1 MKKKNRPMIIF
12 IVIAVIL
19 IVCFAA
25 IWLLNSNRINAIEDL
40 TKIEASSTF
49 NQQDEEYIVYFW
61 QATCSY
67 CKQIEEDV
75 IEFSN
80 SGDVPIYIVDMQEE
94 KNESIWYDWEAHHKE
109 YDKII
114 GKIVDG
120 KEVWNDGINI
130 EDFQNDKNIA
140 WGVVAN
146 EDNQIIA
153 THNTAYG
160 NEAPETAKEIEI
172 TGTPTMLK
180 IKNGIFEDYA
190 VGVEETLDML
200 GKQGR

>member
-61 QATCSY
+61 QATCTY

-94 KNESIWYDWEAHHKE
+94 KNESSWYDWEAHHKE
-109 YDKII
+109 HDKII

-172 TGTPTMLK
+172 TGTPTMIK

-200 GKQGR
+200 GK

>member
-40 TKIEASSTF
+40 TKIDASSTF

-94 KNESIWYDWEAHHKE
+94 KNESSWYDWEAHHKE

-172 TGTPTMLK
+172 TGTPTMIK

>member
-40 TKIEASSTF
+40 TKIDASSTF

-172 TGTPTMLK
+172 TGTPTMIK

>member
-61 QATCSY
+61 QATCTY
-67 CKQIEEDV
+67 CKEIEEDV

-94 KNESIWYDWEAHHKE
+94 KNEASWYDWEAHHKE
-109 YDKII
+109 HDKII

-172 TGTPTMLK
+172 TGTPTMIK

-200 GKQGR
+200 GK

>member
-61 QATCSY
+61 QATCTY

-94 KNESIWYDWEAHHKE
+94 KNESSWYGWEAHHKE
-109 YDKII
+109 HDKII

-172 TGTPTMLK
+172 TGTPTMIK

-200 GKQGR
+200 GK

>member
-40 TKIEASSTF
+40 TRIEASSTF

-61 QATCSY
+61 QATCTY

-94 KNESIWYDWEAHHKE
+94 KNEASWYDWEAHHKE
-109 YDKII
+109 HDKII

-172 TGTPTMLK
+172 TGTPTMIK

>member
-61 QATCSY
+61 QATCTY
-67 CKQIEEDV
+67 CKEIEEHV

-94 KNESIWYDWEAHHKE
+94 KNEASWYDWEAHHKE
-109 YDKII
+109 HDKII

-172 TGTPTMLK
+172 TGTPTMIK

-200 GKQGR
+200 GK

>member
-200 GKQGR
+200 GK

>member
-40 TKIEASSTF
+40 TKIDASSTF